1 MPTPPD
7 FTNGTALDASS
18 LNAVGLWKIADG
30 TFAGATTFDVTGFS
44 STFTEYRLILRT
56 RRVDTAGAGTF
67 TGQIRSSGTPITT
80 GYYQGSARFTYL
92 GVVAA
97 EYLRNNA
104 SNFVFGASD
113 SFGVSSLFSYDI
125 SATSGVGFT
134 FTGGG
139 YFTGQAYQLSSGG
152 AVASGIAYDRIR
164 MSYDFGTHSGVW
176 ELFGYRP

>member
-7 FTNGTALDASS
+7 FTNGTPLDASS
-18 LNAVGLWKIADG
+18 LAAIGLWKVADAAF
-30 TFAGATTFDVTGFS
+30 TGATTFDVTGFS
-44 STFTEYRLILRT
+44 STYTEYRLVIRT
-56 RRVDTAGAGTF
+56 RRVDVAGSGTF

-80 GYYQGSARFTYL
+80 GYFQGSARFTYL
-92 GVVAA
+92 GVIAS
-97 EYLRNNA
+97 EYLRNNQ

-113 SFGVSSLFSYDI
+113 SFGVPSIFSYDI

-152 AVASGIAYDRIR
+152 AVASGTAFDRIR
-164 MSYDFGTHSGVW
+164 MSFDFGTHSGTW
-176 ELFGYRP
+176 ELFGYKA